1 MNLWTRFL
9 WQSGTKY
16 RLNVHDADMNVVE
29 SVYGQTEQGTTV
41 IEGSLFVKG
50 KSQLLHEQVMG
61 SVK

>member
-1 MNLWTRFL
+1 MAIRH
-9 WQSGTKY
+9 KY

-50 KSQLLHEQVMG
+50 KANYTNKLWAR
-61 SVK
+61 